1 MERSSDG
8 FHQWFAW
15 THEIDERI
23 RSFIDDK
30 NHRPVRPVP
39 NILPDALHG
48 THSMIVASTR
58 ELANVIF
65 ISAND
70 RNICPQQRSVGT
82 ELEPALAGLSF
93 SLSSCAVC
101 LAGRGNDL

>member
-1 MERSSDG
+1 MGSTSGLRGPMRSMNVLEVSLMIKI
-8 FHQWFAW
+8 
-15 THEIDERI
+15 T
-23 RSFIDDK
+23 
-30 NHRPVRPVP
+30 RPVRPVP

-101 LAGRGNDL
+101 LTGRGNDR